1 MGRLQALQ
9 DAPNLYHYLWRDF
22 ARLGGGLPFS
32 LKLYFLILV
41 LIVVL
46 YLLSPLDMIPEL
58 VFGVIGLIDD
68 VLAVVLVLV
77 YIMEQY
83 RTFVVNISHHR

>member
-1 MGRLQALQ
+1 M
-9 DAPNLYHYLWRDF
+9 
-22 ARLGGGLPFS
+22 
-32 LKLYFLILV
+32 KLYFLILV

-58 VFGVIGLIDD
+58 VFGIIGLIDD

>member
-1 MGRLQALQ
+1 M
-9 DAPNLYHYLWRDF
+9 YHYLWRDF

-41 LIVVL
+41 LLVVL

>member
-1 MGRLQALQ
+1 M
-9 DAPNLYHYLWRDF
+9 YHYLWRDF
-22 ARLGGGLPFS
+22 TRLGGGLPFS

-41 LIVVL
+41 LLVVL
-46 YLLSPLDMIPEL
+46 YLLSPLDVIPEL